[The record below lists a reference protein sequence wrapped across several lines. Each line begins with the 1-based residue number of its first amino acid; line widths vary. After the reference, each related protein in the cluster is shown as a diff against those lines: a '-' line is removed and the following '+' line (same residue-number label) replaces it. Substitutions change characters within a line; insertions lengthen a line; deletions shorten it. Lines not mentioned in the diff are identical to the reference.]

1 MIHFSHFVKNPLKS
15 SLYPRI
21 NSTEIMSTCLLPHGK
36 YSLYPGSPHLIF
48 ISVSAVTPTQVIYTI
63 QNAQGQTEQHSIATN
78 FVLWSTGIAMNPF
91 TSRVSN
97 LLPNQVH
104 KRAIEVDAHLRV
116 KGTPLGEV
124 YAVGDCATVRT
135 LSQISPKLMLIE
147 IFKRLKPLF

>member
-1 MIHFSHFVKNPLKS
+1 VEVTIIHFNHSITKHLKS
-15 SLYPRI
+15 SLCPRI
-21 NSTEIMSTCLLPHGK
+21 NSTEITSIYLLPHGK
-36 YSLYPGSPHLIF
+36 YSLYIGNPHPKPLVF

-63 QNAQGQTEQHSIATN
+63 RNDQGQTEQHSIATN

-124 YAVGDCATVRT
+124 YAVGDCATVST
-135 LSQISPKLMLIE
+135 LPR
-147 IFKRLKPLF
+147 FHRC

>member
-1 MIHFSHFVKNPLKS
+1 
-15 SLYPRI
+15 
-21 NSTEIMSTCLLPHGK
+21 MSTCLLPHGK
-36 YSLYPGSPHLIF
+36 FKFGLYLRNPHLKSLIF
-48 ISVSAVTPTQVIYTI
+48 TSVSAVTPTHVIYTI
-63 QNAQGQTEQHSIATN
+63 RNAQGQTEQHSIATN

-124 YAVGDCATVRT
+124 YAVGDCATVCT
-135 LSQISPKLMLIE
+135 SSWISPKLMLIIV
-147 IFKRLKPLF
+147 IFGRLKPLF

>member
-1 MIHFSHFVKNPLKS
+1 
-15 SLYPRI
+15 
-21 NSTEIMSTCLLPHGK
+21 
-36 YSLYPGSPHLIF
+36 
-48 ISVSAVTPTQVIYTI
+48 
-63 QNAQGQTEQHSIATN
+63 
-78 FVLWSTGIAMNPF
+78 MNPF

-135 LSQISPKLMLIE
+135 SSQNYLKLMLIANFE
-147 IFKRLKPLF
+147 RLKPLF

>member
-1 MIHFSHFVKNPLKS
+1 MIYFSHFGTKPLKS

-21 NSTEIMSTCLLPHGK
+21 NSTEIMSTCLLLHGK
-36 YSLYPGSPHLIF
+36 SKFGLYLGNPRPRPLIF
-48 ISVSAVTPTQVIYTI
+48 TSVSAVTPTHVIYSI
-63 QNAQGQTEQHSIATN
+63 RNAQGQTEQHSIATN

-135 LSQISPKLMLIE
+135 HWISPKLMLI
-147 IFKRLKPLF
+147 L